1 VEATGRIRTNS
12 GPGLYACAMAG
23 LGIAQAS
30 ATMCGPELRSGALVA
45 LLTDYALEP
54 VEVHAVFPGG
64 PRLSTKVRAFAD
76 HLAAAL
82 SGASFSGRPD
92 DGS

>member
-1 VEATGRIRTNS
+1 MVA
-12 GPGLYACAMAG
+12 PGLDAYAMAG
-23 LGIAQAS
+23 LGLAKSSEAK
-30 ATMCGPELRSGALVA
+30 CGAELRSGALVA

-54 VEVHAVFPGG
+54 VEVHAVFPAG
-64 PRLSTKVRAFAD
+64 PHASTKVRAFAD

-82 SGASFSGRPD
+82 SGASSSIRSD